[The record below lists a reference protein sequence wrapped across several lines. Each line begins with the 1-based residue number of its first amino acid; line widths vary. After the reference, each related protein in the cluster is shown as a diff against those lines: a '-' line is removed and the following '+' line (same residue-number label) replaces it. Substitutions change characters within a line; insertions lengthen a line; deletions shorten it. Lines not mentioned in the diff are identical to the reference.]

1 MRVVADIR
9 LSLAKIKSIF
19 VSYSK
24 KAKPIDYVVVI
35 GLLFFCSIVVIG
47 LFPRV
52 SPDGDDYYFIN
63 VLMAVPIIIAL
74 YLIFVSFKRRAQKDF
89 APKDTSIRTKIAL
102 VFMSIAILPSLP
114 VIIATNSL
122 VNRGIGN
129 LISSNTREALDH
141 GINLASE
148 KTIILAEEVSS
159 KSQSLKLMVDTGV
172 INPESEA
179 SRNFISNDAA
189 KNGFVFLM
197 YDVKRKGQ
205 WGNLIE
211 RMPFDSGDVKFS
223 EEVGKFLRVND
234 FSSGIELS
242 RISVDNNEL
251 IVSSYYRHPFLFVYY
266 RHIPENVKNE
276 IDYLRR
282 ARMLHNDKEALLP
295 AIKSGIGIFL
305 LVISL
310 AIVGVS
316 SVGAVFLAKNI
327 TRPVFELAR
336 SAEKVAKGDFDFVLE
351 RKSTDELGYLFNS
364 FNQMVSE
371 LKETREKTAQIERLK
386 AWNQVSRRLIHE
398 IKNPLTPI
406 RLSAE
411 RMKRK
416 LNDENADIKKIV
428 SSASETIMEEVDS
441 LQHIMKEFTDYARL
455 PEADP
460 KMNDLNE
467 LIISCVKFYE
477 GHEKIRFVLELDE
490 KLPIFAFDKHL
501 LRQAFINLIKNS
513 IEAMDYSGTIVIAT
527 SVYSDNI
534 KIYFKDTGCGIDEN
548 LIANIFEPTF
558 TRKIGGSG
566 LGLAIVK
573 KIIFEH
579 NGGIECRSPL
589 NEGAEFE
596 ITLPLKVING

>member
-1 MRVVADIR
+1 MRVLPDIR
-9 LSLAKIKSIF
+9 LSIAKIKSLF
-19 VSYSK
+19 LSYSK
-24 KAKPIDYVVVI
+24 KAKPIDYVIII

-52 SPDGDDYYFIN
+52 SPDGDDYYFVNI
-63 VLMAVPIIIAL
+63 LMTVPIIIAL
-74 YLIFVSFKRRAQKDF
+74 YLIFVSFKRRAQKDY
-89 APKDTSIRTKIAL
+89 AAKDASIRTKIAL

-114 VIIATNSL
+114 VIIATNSV

-129 LISSNTREALDH
+129 LISSDTREALDH

-148 KTIILAEEVSS
+148 KTLFLADEIGS
-159 KSQSLKLMVDTGV
+159 KSQSLKMMIDNNI

-179 SRNFISNDAA
+179 SRRFISDDAA
-189 KNGFVFLM
+189 KNRFVFLM

-205 WGNLIE
+205 WGNLID
-211 RMPFDSGDVKFS
+211 RLPYDSGDVKFS
-223 EEVGKFLRVND
+223 DEVGEFLRVNY

-242 RISVDNNEL
+242 RISVKNNEL
-251 IVSSYYRHPFLFVYY
+251 IVSSYYRHPYLFVYY
-266 RHIPENVKNE
+266 REIPDSIKTE

-282 ARMLHNDKEALLP
+282 ARMFHNDKEALLP

-305 LVISL
+305 LIISL

-316 SVGAVFLAKNI
+316 SVGAVILAKNI
-327 TRPVFELAR
+327 TRPVFELAK
-336 SAEKVAKGDFDFVLE
+336 SAEKVAKGDFDIVLE
-351 RKSTDELGYLFNS
+351 RKSMDELGYLFNS

-416 LNDENADIKKIV
+416 LDDENADIKRIV
-428 SSASETIMEEVDS
+428 SSASETIIEEVDA

-467 LIISCVKFYE
+467 LILSCVKFYE

-490 KLPIFAFDKHL
+490 KLQQFSFDKHL

-527 SVYSDNI
+527 GIYQDNI
-534 KIYFKDTGCGIDEN
+534 KIFFKDTGCGIDEN

-573 KIIFEH
+573 KIIYEH
-579 NGGIECRSPL
+579 NGSIECRSPL

-596 ITLPLKVING
+596 ITLPLKVNNG